1 VARSAASA
9 GAATMTSRVLGVV
22 REQVLASLFGAS
34 DAMDAYNVA
43 YRVPNL
49 LRDLFAEGA
58 MSAAFVPTFTRELA
72 TRGKPAAFQLGAQ
85 VVTALLLLTGVLV
98 AAGWVFAEPLVSLF
112 AEGYGDVPG
121 KLDLTVQLTRVMLP
135 FLTFVALAAVFMG
148 MLNSL
153 HHFFVPALSP
163 AMFNVVTIL
172 CAIVLVPLMPGLGQ
186 PAIAAI
192 AIGTVF
198 GGLAQWL
205 VQWPLL
211 RREGFRFTPQL
222 DWNDPALRRVLVLIG
237 PGTLGLA
244 ATQVNVFV
252 NTLLATGEGTGAVSW
267 LNYAFRLMYLPI
279 GLFGVS
285 IATATTPAIAR
296 QAANAEGGAVRRT
309 IADGLILMLML
320 NVPAT
325 VGLAVLA
332 APIVQLMYERGAF
345 TPRETLATA
354 AALQYYAIGLLGYSV
369 VRIASPA
376 FYALDRNRTPVV
388 VSIITVAANAVLNVI
403 LVRTMGYTGL
413 ALGTS
418 IAALINAG
426 LLLVLLRRHLEGIE
440 EARIV
445 DSLGRIA
452 IASIAMGLAAVW
464 LYGEMLDLLPGNA
477 LLPQIVRLGVAIG
490 GAMGVLAFSAYVL
503 SIKEFQ
509 QGVDL
514 VLRRFRRRAR

>member
-1 VARSAASA
+1 
-9 GAATMTSRVLGVV
+9 MTSRVLGVV
-22 REQVLASLFGAS
+22 REQVLASFFGAS

-72 TRGKPAAFQLGAQ
+72 SQGKPAAFRLGAQ
-85 VVTALLLLTGVLV
+85 VVTALLVLTGVLV
-98 AAGWVFAEPLVSLF
+98 ALGWLFAEPLVTLF

-121 KLDLTVQLTRVMLP
+121 KLDLTVQLTRLMLP

-148 MLNSL
+148 MLNAL
-153 HHFFVPALSP
+153 HHFFIPALSP

-186 PAIAAI
+186 PPIAAI
-192 AIGTVF
+192 AIGTVL
-198 GGLAQWL
+198 GGLAQWA

-211 RREGFRFTPQL
+211 RRQGFRFTPQL
-222 DWNDPALRRVLVLIG
+222 DWSDPALRRVLILMG

-285 IATATTPAIAR
+285 IATATTPAVAR
-296 QAANAEGGAVRRT
+296 LAAASDHTAVRRT

-332 APIVQLMYERGAF
+332 GPIVQLMYERGAF

-354 AALQYYAIGLLGYSV
+354 MALQYYAVGLIGYSV

-376 FYALDRNRTPVV
+376 FYALDSNRTPVV
-388 VSIITVAANAVLNVI
+388 VSMVTVAANAALNI
-403 LVRTMGYTGL
+403 LLVRSMGYTGL

-418 IAALINAG
+418 LAALLNAT
-426 LLLVLLRRHLEGIE
+426 LLLLFLRRHLGGLEGTRV
-440 EARIV
+440 A
-445 DSLGRIA
+445 DSLARVA
-452 IASIAMGLAAVW
+452 IASAAMGITAGWLNTTMVAA
-464 LYGEMLDLLPGNA
+464 LPGDA
-477 LLPQIVRLGVAIG
+477 LVLQTVRLGVAIG
-490 GAMGVLAFSAYVL
+490 GAVGVLALAAHVL

-509 QGVDL
+509 QGMNL
-514 VLRRFRRRAR
+514 VLRRFRRRGR

>member
-1 VARSAASA
+1 
-9 GAATMTSRVLGVV
+9 M
-22 REQVLASLFGAS
+22 
-34 DAMDAYNVA
+34 
-43 YRVPNL
+43 
-49 LRDLFAEGA
+49 
-58 MSAAFVPTFTRELA
+58 
-72 TRGKPAAFQLGAQ
+72 
-85 VVTALLLLTGVLV
+85 
-98 AAGWVFAEPLVSLF
+98 
-112 AEGYGDVPG
+112 
-121 KLDLTVQLTRVMLP
+121 
-135 FLTFVALAAVFMG
+135 
-148 MLNSL
+148 
-153 HHFFVPALSP
+153 
-163 AMFNVVTIL
+163 
-172 CAIVLVPLMPGLGQ
+172 
-186 PAIAAI
+186 
-192 AIGTVF
+192 
-198 GGLAQWL
+198 
-205 VQWPLL
+205 
-211 RREGFRFTPQL
+211 
-222 DWNDPALRRVLVLIG
+222 G

-296 QAANAEGGAVRRT
+296 QAANAERGAVRRT

-332 APIVQLMYERGAF
+332 TPIVQLMYERGAF

-354 AALQYYAIGLLGYSV
+354 AALQYYAVGLLGYSV

-388 VSIITVAANAVLNVI
+388 VSVITVVANAVLNVI

-440 EARIV
+440 DARIA

-452 IASIAMGLAAVW
+452 VASIAMGLAAVW
-464 LYGEMLDLLPGNA
+464 LYGQMSALLPGNA
-477 LLPQIVRLGVAIG
+477 LLPQIVRLAVAIA
-490 GAMGVLAFSAYVL
+490 GAVAVLAFAAYIL

-514 VLRRFRRRAR
+514 VLRRFRRLKR

>member
-1 VARSAASA
+1 
-9 GAATMTSRVLGVV
+9 
-22 REQVLASLFGAS
+22 
-34 DAMDAYNVA
+34 
-43 YRVPNL
+43 
-49 LRDLFAEGA
+49 
-58 MSAAFVPTFTRELA
+58 
-72 TRGKPAAFQLGAQ
+72 
-85 VVTALLLLTGVLV
+85 
-98 AAGWVFAEPLVSLF
+98 
-112 AEGYGDVPG
+112 
-121 KLDLTVQLTRVMLP
+121 
-135 FLTFVALAAVFMG
+135 
-148 MLNSL
+148 
-153 HHFFVPALSP
+153 
-163 AMFNVVTIL
+163 MFNVATIL
-172 CAIVLVPLMPGLGQ
+172 CAIVLVPVMPGVGQ

-192 AIGTVF
+192 AIGTVL
-198 GGLAQWL
+198 GGLAQWA

-222 DWNDPALRRVLVLIG
+222 DWNDPALRRVLLLMG

-296 QAANAEGGAVRRT
+296 QAASAERGAVRQT

-325 VGLAVLA
+325 IGLAVLA
-332 APIVQLMYERGAF
+332 TPIVQLMYERGAF

-354 AALQYYAIGLLGYSV
+354 AALQYYAVGLLGYSV

-376 FYALDRNRTPVV
+376 FYALDRNRAPVV
-388 VSIITVAANAVLNVI
+388 VSAITVAANVVLNVI

-440 EARIV
+440 DARIA

-452 IASIAMGLAAVW
+452 VASIAMGLAAVW
-464 LYGEMLDLLPGNA
+464 LYGQMSELVPGNA
-477 LLPQIVRLGVAIG
+477 LLPQIVRLAVAIA
-490 GAMGVLAFSAYVL
+490 GAVAVLAFAAYLL

-514 VLRRFRRRAR
+514 VLRRFRRLKR